1 MNKKKVFSYLGVGI
15 GILALSGGLFLTN
28 AKTATSDSLYLN
40 KEYTVQKQ
48 AINTFD
54 LDSTNLKSYF
64 MRDIFDDS
72 IATLSSDIRTK
83 IVKAM
88 DIKVGDFKPMIFLEG
103 DSTVYIAVKHK
114 DNTMT
119 LNKFDI
125 SKEKP
130 VKIDQIVKEIK
141 Q

>member
-1 MNKKKVFSYLGVGI
+1 MNKKKIFSCLGVGI

-28 AKTATSDSLYLN
+28 AKTTISDSLYLD

-54 LDSTNLKSYF
+54 LDTNLKSYF

-72 IATLSSDIRTK
+72 IATLSSDIRMK
-83 IVKAM
+83 IVRAM

-119 LNKFDI
+119 LNEFDI

>member
-1 MNKKKVFSYLGVGI
+1 I
-15 GILALSGGLFLTN
+15 
-28 AKTATSDSLYLN
+28 SDSLYLD

-54 LDSTNLKSYF
+54 LDTINLKSYF
-64 MRDIFDDS
+64 MRDIFDDN
-72 IATLSSDIRTK
+72 IATLSSDIRMK
-83 IVKAM
+83 IVRAM

-103 DSTVYIAVKHK
+103 DSTVYIVVKHK

-119 LNKFDI
+119 LNEFDI
-125 SKEKP
+125 SKETP
-130 VKIDQIVKEIK
+130 VKIDQIVKKIK